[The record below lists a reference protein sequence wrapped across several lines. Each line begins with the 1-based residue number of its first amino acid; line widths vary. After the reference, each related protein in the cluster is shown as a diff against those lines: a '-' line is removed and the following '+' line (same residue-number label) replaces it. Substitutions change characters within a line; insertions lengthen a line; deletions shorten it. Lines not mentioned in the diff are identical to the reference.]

1 MNPRTP
7 VVVGV
12 GQVLN
17 RSKDLDDAI
26 EPIQMMLKALYRAEE
41 DSGARLLDQV
51 GSVRVIRGVWD
62 YGNPAGFIAE
72 RIASPNPETMGTLF
86 GGNQVQAVLN
96 RSCLDILS
104 GDHDLIVLTGAEN
117 GSSSNRARKQGI
129 QLRSTSISGSPD
141 EIVGSQKPEHHEFEV
156 AKGIK
161 QAIQVY
167 PMYENAIRY
176 ARGETMDEHLVRV
189 SELWSRFNEA
199 GLENPNAWI
208 QTRHSAEEIRTPSS
222 SNRAVSYP
230 YTKMM
235 NANMV
240 VDMGAALILC
250 SVEKAKQ
257 LGIEEGKW
265 VYPYAGVQGYD
276 HFSASVRDNFVE
288 SPGVRITGRRV
299 MDLACTTAEELEYV
313 DLYSCFPSAVQVAAK
328 ELGLSEDRP
337 LTVTGGLTFGGGPLN
352 NYVMHSVARTVEL
365 LRANPG
371 KKGLVTANGG
381 NLYKHVH
388 CIYGSEPP
396 SQDFQFEN
404 VQQEIDAL
412 PARKCLA
419 HYEGKVE
426 IESYSVM
433 YGGENPTVA
442 HCACLTQEGDRVWAN
457 NRDIDVMLA
466 MTQEEFCGRSA
477 IISSDGSVN
486 SFS

>member
-1 MNPRTP
+1 
-7 VVVGV
+7 
-12 GQVLN
+12 
-17 RSKDLDDAI
+17 
-26 EPIQMMLKALYRAEE
+26 
-41 DSGARLLDQV
+41 
-51 GSVRVIRGVWD
+51 
-62 YGNPAGFIAE
+62 
-72 RIASPNPETMGTLF
+72 
-86 GGNQVQAVLN
+86 
-96 RSCLDILS
+96 
-104 GDHDLIVLTGAEN
+104 
-117 GSSSNRARKQGI
+117 
-129 QLRSTSISGSPD
+129 
-141 EIVGSQKPEHHEFEV
+141 
-156 AKGIK
+156 
-161 QAIQVY
+161 
-167 PMYENAIRY
+167 
-176 ARGETMDEHLVRV
+176 
-189 SELWSRFNEA
+189 
-199 GLENPNAWI
+199 
-208 QTRHSAEEIRTPSS
+208 
-222 SNRAVSYP
+222 
-230 YTKMM
+230 
-235 NANMV
+235 MV